1 MIKQVYCNA
10 VVLTCDSDGQL
21 RLHKILS
28 KPQNILNTLFLN
40 LFQVKLQYLHYLH
53 QLIHQMEMSEF
64 INNADTRGAVSKI
77 ITWVEE
83 PKSGDI
89 RTAAK
94 SVIVSMFNLNPPE
107 FSALITGLQ
116 KTFQVGLSVMCVF
129 IHRCTLDSQPFSY
142 STLGM
147 DYH

>member
-1 MIKQVYCNA
+1 
-10 VVLTCDSDGQL
+10 
-21 RLHKILS
+21 
-28 KPQNILNTLFLN
+28 
-40 LFQVKLQYLHYLH
+40 
-53 QLIHQMEMSEF
+53 MEMSEF

-116 KTFQVGLSVMCVF
+116 KTFQVGLSVSLYIGV
-129 IHRCTLDSQPFSY
+129 H
-142 STLGM
+142 
-147 DYH
+147 

>member
-1 MIKQVYCNA
+1 
-10 VVLTCDSDGQL
+10 
-21 RLHKILS
+21 
-28 KPQNILNTLFLN
+28 
-40 LFQVKLQYLHYLH
+40 
-53 QLIHQMEMSEF
+53 MEMSEF
-64 INNADTRGAVSKI
+64 INNSDTRGAVSKI

-116 KTFQVGLSVMCVF
+116 KTFQVRVTSILYDKYFDCVVGCSGLLIAFFTTLLRLVIINVIMCF
-129 IHRCTLDSQPFSY
+129 NTLYFC
-142 STLGM
+142 L
-147 DYH
+147 

>member
-1 MIKQVYCNA
+1 MMYSHLIQMDNSHVTIIITTAKCRIYA
-10 VVLTCDSDGQL
+10 SF
-21 RLHKILS
+21 RIM
-28 KPQNILNTLFLN
+28 
-40 LFQVKLQYLHYLH
+40 FQVKLQYLHYLH

-116 KTFQVGLSVMCVF
+116 KTFQVGLSEIGRAHV
-129 IHRCTLDSQPFSY
+129 
-142 STLGM
+142 
-147 DYH
+147 

>member
-1 MIKQVYCNA
+1 
-10 VVLTCDSDGQL
+10 
-21 RLHKILS
+21 
-28 KPQNILNTLFLN
+28 
-40 LFQVKLQYLHYLH
+40 
-53 QLIHQMEMSEF
+53 MEMSEF

-116 KTFQVGLSVMCVF
+116 KTFQVSLRCVF
-129 IHRCTLDSQPFSY
+129 LCKCTLDSQLYSY
-142 STLGM
+142 STFGM
-147 DYH
+147 DHH